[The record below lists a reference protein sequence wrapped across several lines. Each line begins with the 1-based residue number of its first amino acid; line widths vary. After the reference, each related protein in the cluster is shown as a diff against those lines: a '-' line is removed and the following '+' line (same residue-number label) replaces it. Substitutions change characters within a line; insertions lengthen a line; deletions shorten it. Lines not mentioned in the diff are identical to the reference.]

1 MKLTKTAAGLLGA
14 LCMSLSLSSA
24 LTTPAMAQQQSFDA
38 WLQDVRTEARQRGIR
53 EDIITKTLVGIQPK
67 KKIVQLDRKQPEF
80 KQTFQT
86 YLSKRVTATRIK
98 AGKKK
103 QAQYGALLNEVS
115 AVYGVQPR
123 FILALWGMET
133 NYGGYTGNTP
143 VITAL
148 ATLAYD
154 GRRSAYFR
162 KEMFNALRILNENH
176 ITPERMIGSWAGAM
190 GQSQFMPSSFLKL
203 AEDYNGDGRRDIW
216 TSVPDVFASIANYL
230 RSTGWRDDE
239 TWGRK
244 VMLTRPISSADMG
257 LKKKR
262 SLAYWQQQGV
272 RRITG
277 ADLPNVPHMQGALVR
292 MDNGKGPAYLAYG
305 NFKRIM
311 LWNRSTSFAA
321 AVGTLSDQFK

>member
-1 MKLTKTAAGLLGA
+1 MKVTKTGLHLIAA
-14 LCMSLSLSSA
+14 SILSLSATVS
-24 LTTPAMAQQQSFDA
+24 LSFSTQAQQQPFSV
-38 WLQDVRTEARQRGIR
+38 WLEDVRTEARQRGIR
-53 EDIITKTLVGIQPK
+53 EDIIAKTLVGIQPK

-86 YLSKRVTATRIK
+86 YLSKRVTETRVR

-162 KEMFNALRILNENH
+162 KEMFNALQILNENH
-176 ITPERMIGSWAGAM
+176 ISPERMIGSWAGAM

-203 AEDYNGDGRRDIW
+203 AEDYNRDGRRDIW

-244 VMLTRPISSADMG
+244 VMLTRSLPASKIG
-257 LKKKR
+257 LKQKK

-277 ADLPNVPHMQGALVR
+277 ADLPNVAHMQGALVR

-305 NFKRIM
+305 NFNRIM

-321 AVGTLSDQFK
+321 AVGTLSDKFK